1 MSNKQLQKILKRK
14 PAKLIFFGRK
24 YDVIF
29 NTKLLKVKEDKT
41 TAWAEAQPT
50 FKRIV
55 FAEDIPNDFIL
66 STLIHEIIETINWSF
81 EMGLSHQNITTLETS
96 LIAILMDNKIMK

>member
-1 MSNKQLQKILKRK
+1 MHTQIKNILNRK
-14 PAKLIFFGRK
+14 PAKLIFFGRE
-24 YDVIF
+24 YDVVF

-41 TAWAEAQPT
+41 TAWAEAQPA

-55 FAEDIPNDFIL
+55 FAEDIPDSFIL

-96 LIAILMDNKIMK
+96 LTAILMDNKLIK